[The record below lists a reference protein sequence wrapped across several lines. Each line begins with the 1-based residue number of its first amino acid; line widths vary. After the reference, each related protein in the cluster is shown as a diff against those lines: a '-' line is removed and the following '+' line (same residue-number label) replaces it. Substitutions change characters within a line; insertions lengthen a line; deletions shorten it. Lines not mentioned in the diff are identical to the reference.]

1 MFWLRNKII
10 NFNYRPAMGDTKN
23 FLSEKELL
31 STCGDVPM
39 FVSTLLSTMMSSS
52 SSIMVHIAPGF
63 Q

>member
-1 MFWLRNKII
+1 
-10 NFNYRPAMGDTKN
+10 MGDTKN

-39 FVSTLLSTMMSSS
+39 FGSTLLSTMMSSS